1 MKKIIVLLVTLM
13 LLLCGCD
20 INQDSF
26 LYETGDSD
34 ERTTYDG
41 YGSAAQFDEYKLN
54 YTDPDGFSYEV
65 TCRISPWILQSDSEN
80 LNPTWN
86 SISEGKELPTIN
98 TWGFMNSGG
107 VYRYSEFYS
116 NSFESKIDDMY
127 YAVGTLSIKNTT
139 SGFNFS
145 KDRIGYPNIQ
155 IGSTLSSY
163 TDKQMITRIYFGN
176 EEKTSTLAVQAKA
189 KMTSDNWGP
198 VPFVI
203 AYAEQYTPNSPD
215 GVNYEKAEGFQI
227 PLCHAESSNKDLVY
241 MTISHMK

>member
-1 MKKIIVLLVTLM
+1 MKKFVIMLATLM
-13 LLLCGCD
+13 LLMCGCD
-20 INQDSF
+20 INEN
-26 LYETGDSD
+26 LPVYETGEKN
-34 ERTTYDG
+34 ERGNYAG
-41 YGSAAQFDEYKLN
+41 YGSAAKFDEYKLN

-86 SISEGKELPTIN
+86 SISKRHELPTIN
-98 TWGFMNSGG
+98 TWGFQKSGG
-107 VYRYSEFYS
+107 VYRFSEFYI
-116 NSFESKIDDMY
+116 NTFESKIDDMY

-139 SGFNFS
+139 KGFSFS

-155 IGSTLSSY
+155 IGSGLSSR

-176 EEKTSTLAVQAKA
+176 EETTSSIAVQAKA

-203 AYAEQYTPNSPD
+203 AYAEQYTPNYPN
-215 GVNYEKAEGFQI
+215 GVNYQKAEGFQI
-227 PLCHAESSNKDLVY
+227 VLCHAESSNKDLVP
-241 MTISHMK
+241 MTISHLK